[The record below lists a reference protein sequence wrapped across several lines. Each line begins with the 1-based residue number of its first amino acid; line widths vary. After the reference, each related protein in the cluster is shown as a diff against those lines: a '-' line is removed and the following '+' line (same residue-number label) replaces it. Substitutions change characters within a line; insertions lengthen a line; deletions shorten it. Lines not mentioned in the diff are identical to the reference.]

1 MRHDRLRKEAERIIT
16 ELKNKQNDDL
26 NQSDKTVHELQ
37 VYQIELEL
45 QNDELKRSSEE
56 LDRSHKRFT
65 DLFEHA
71 PVGYFL
77 LSESFSILNVNL
89 SATIM
94 LNLAKGNIIGKAFT
108 KFIHPDFQDEFYFL
122 TSRILGSD
130 ELLTQEIKINTG
142 QGEGFYAQL
151 QCIRDFDTNTGAKRI
166 RLVMIDISERKSIEK
181 KLKRFR
187 AALDSTADNIFLI
200 DYDTTNFIDVNDS
213 ASRNLGYSRKEFLT
227 MKPGEINSQFTDE
240 YIRELRKNHLY
251 EMEKNITLEMDYY
264 RKDGSMINVE
274 VYLKATQ
281 IDDEKIIVA
290 VARDIS
296 ERKKNQDKLAQY
308 ARELEELNTGKD
320 KFLSIISHDLR
331 GPFLGL
337 KGYTQMLIEEYDLLE
352 KEEILDY
359 LGKVHESS
367 KDLYTLVDN
376 LLKWSRL
383 ELGKIP
389 FEPMSFNLHVEL
401 ESVMKLLTGIAAKKE
416 IKLHNNIQKD
426 LYPFADRLMLISIIQ
441 NLVGN
446 AIKFTRKNGWVKVNS
461 QMEGNTITIE
471 VEDNGVGMTDDIKD
485 KLFTLDKGHTSR
497 GTSGEKG
504 TGFGLIIAREMV
516 KKMGGDII
524 VESEPMKGTK
534 FTFTLQKSDYNP
546 VSQ

>member
-16 ELKNKQNDDL
+16 ELKNKQTDDL
-26 NQSDKTVHELQ
+26 SQSDKTVHELQ

-45 QNDELKRSSEE
+45 QNEELKRSSEE
-56 LDRSHKRFT
+56 LDKSHKRFT

-94 LNLAKGNIIGKAFT
+94 LNLAKGNIIGKSFT

-122 TSRILGSD
+122 TNKVLASD
-130 ELLTQEIKINTG
+130 ELLTEEIKIQTG
-142 QGEGFYAQL
+142 QGEGFFVQL
-151 QCIRDFDTNTGAKRI
+151 QCIRDFDIPSAARRI
-166 RLVMIDISERKSIEK
+166 RLVMIDISERKRIEK

-200 DYDTTNFIDVNDS
+200 DYDTTLFIDVNDS
-213 ASRNLGYSRKEFLT
+213 STRNLGYSRKEFLN
-227 MKPGEINSQFTDE
+227 MKPVDINPKFSDE
-240 YIRELRKNHLY
+240 FIRELRETHLN
-251 EMEKNITLEMDYY
+251 EMEKNVTLEMDYY
-264 RKDGSMINVE
+264 RKDGTLLNVE
-274 VYLKATQ
+274 VYLKATR

-296 ERKKNQDKLAQY
+296 ERKKNQDRLAQY
-308 ARELEELNTGKD
+308 AKELEELNTGKD

-389 FEPMSFNLHVEL
+389 FEPMSFNLHDEL

-416 IKLHNNIQKD
+416 IKLHNQIQKD

-446 AIKFTRKNGWVKVNS
+446 AIKFTKKNGWVKVSSSLND
-461 QMEGNTITIE
+461 NLITIN
-471 VEDNGVGMTDDIKD
+471 VEDTGVGMSDEIKD

-516 KKMGGDII
+516 KKMGGDIT
-524 VESEPMKGTK
+524 VESEPLKGTK
-534 FTFTLQKSDYNP
+534 FSFTLQKSDYQP
-546 VSQ
+546 AT